1 MGTTAIQLDFLGE
14 EGGGGCKPLGPRRD
28 SQVDC
33 RPHSSSQQQREPSMW
48 YLPSAVAGVSGMYS
62 VGVGLPRDARAPER
76 SILVLRQVLEQT
88 LSCW

>member
-1 MGTTAIQLDFLGE
+1 MQLDFLGE

-28 SQVDC
+28 SQVDW
-33 RPHSSSQQQREPSMW
+33 RPHASSQQRREPNTW

>member
-1 MGTTAIQLDFLGE
+1 
-14 EGGGGCKPLGPRRD
+14 
-28 SQVDC
+28 
-33 RPHSSSQQQREPSMW
+33 MW

-62 VGVGLPRDARAPER
+62 VGVGLPRDVRAPER

>member
-1 MGTTAIQLDFLGE
+1 
-14 EGGGGCKPLGPRRD
+14 
-28 SQVDC
+28 
-33 RPHSSSQQQREPSMW
+33 MW